1 MTDTTPSVTQTQPPT
16 RTDKPVFNLSDMV
29 TKVRRTDMA
38 RANRFAVYIQGPLGL
53 NGSRD
58 VSLMCEEASVPGL
71 QLTYTPTRI
80 GSWTENRVS
89 NMEFYGDT
97 ASFTFFCEADWQ
109 VREYF
114 ENWLSGAVDPHSKEV
129 RFYDDTI
136 GTVTIYAL
144 DRIDGIVGEW
154 ELEEAFPRV
163 ISLTPLSHSGG
174 DGVARC
180 TVTFSY
186 KRWIPYKKGD
196 RRSILGQVLNLNF
209 GSLESSIKDSITN
222 AFDDVVND
230 TIDRIFD

>member
-1 MTDTTPSVTQTQPPT
+1 M
-16 RTDKPVFNLSDMV
+16 TDKPVFNLSDMV

-58 VSLMCEEASVPGL
+58 VSLMCEEASVPVL

-114 ENWLSGAVDPHSKEV
+114 ETWLANSVNPQSKEV
-129 RFYDDTI
+129 SFYSDMI
-136 GTVTIYAL
+136 GTVTVYAL
-144 DRIDGIVGEW
+144 DRIDGIVGEL

-186 KRWIPYKKGD
+186 KRWVPYKKGD
-196 RRSILGQVLNLNF
+196 RRSVLGQVLNLNF
-209 GSLESSIKDSITN
+209 GSLESSIKNSITN